1 MANMCYNHVTC
12 TGSAANITKFKKVL
26 QDGIEY
32 MRVHRHATSLGVDIE
47 EGYFFDLYINDQ
59 EKPTE
64 LVFTYETKW
73 TTNLKDLANVA
84 KNAKLDMVCEYNE
97 CGVSLYG
104 KATIDRSGM
113 YVDDEVSG
121 EFMDLIEYNEDT
133 GYYEYDGVEYETEG
147 DIIGEHYENWKF
159 LNPQNS

>member
-1 MANMCYNHVTC
+1 MANMCYNFVTC

-26 QDGIEY
+26 QDGIEH
-32 MRVHRHATSLGVDIE
+32 MRTFHEATSLGVDIQ
-47 EGYFFDLYINDQ
+47 EGYFFDVYINDQ

-73 TTNLKDLANVA
+73 APNLKDLANVA

-104 KATIDRSGM
+104 KATIDKHGF
-113 YVDDEVSG
+113 VNDDEVSG
-121 EFMDLIEYNEDT
+121 EFINLIEYNNKT
-133 GYYEYDGVEYETEG
+133 GYYEYDGIEYETEG
-147 DIIGEHYENWKF
+147 DIIDEHYENWKF